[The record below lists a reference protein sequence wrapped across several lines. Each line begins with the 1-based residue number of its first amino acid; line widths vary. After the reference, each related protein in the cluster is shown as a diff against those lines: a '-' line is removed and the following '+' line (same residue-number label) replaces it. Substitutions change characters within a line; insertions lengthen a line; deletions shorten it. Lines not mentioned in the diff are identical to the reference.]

1 MKKIEIGTLVTCKD
15 YDYGLGIIMSERPFG
30 GFIVFFPNSQLRC
43 ETKCLGLSTNNLE
56 VIA

>member
-1 MKKIEIGTLVTCKD
+1 MIEIGTLVTCKD

-56 VIA
+56 VVA